1 MSRAQEKQLKN
12 PTYVAILVFS
22 LTGFVMLVVGAIA
35 WMVRKIRER
44 KAEEK
49 RALEALQKE
58 MEKEFS
64 PSSPPAAEINPLPP
78 TTPVTGAPP
87 PPQAPVVS
95 PAPTAA
101 PQPARTA
108 VERVI
113 SRLRDAGLFIS
124 DEGSYKLLDPSG
136 SSVMVRL
143 AKNKT
148 ALIVPRFESEHFIF
162 EALRRFNYI
171 FLIIGEERTIV
182 LHKMEDYLADRWEL

>member
-1 MSRAQEKQLKN
+1 MKN

-22 LTGFVMLVVGAIA
+22 LTVFVMLVAGAIV
-35 WMVRKIRER
+35 WIVRKIRER

-49 RALEALQKE
+49 MALETFQKE
-58 MEKEFS
+58 MEKDFS
-64 PSSPPAAEINPLPP
+64 PSSPIAAEINPLPP
-78 TTPVTGAPP
+78 TAPVTEVPP
-87 PPQAPVVS
+87 LPQAPVVS

-101 PQPARTA
+101 PQPARAA

-113 SRLRDAGLFIS
+113 SRLRDTGLFIS

-148 ALIVPRFESEHFIF
+148 ALIVPRFESEHFIIQ
-162 EALRRFNYI
+162 AMRRFDYI

-182 LHKMEDYLADRWEL
+182 LNKMEDYLAARWEL

>member
-1 MSRAQEKQLKN
+1 MKD
-12 PTYVAILVFS
+12 PTSVAILVFS
-22 LTGFVMLVVGAIA
+22 LTVFVMLVAGAIV
-35 WMVRKIRER
+35 WIVRKIRER
-44 KAEEK
+44 KEEEK
-49 RALEALQKE
+49 RVLEAFQKE
-58 MEKEFS
+58 MEKDFS
-64 PSSPPAAEINPLPP
+64 PSPPAAEINPLPP
-78 TTPVTGAPP
+78 TTPVTEAPP
-87 PPQAPVVS
+87 PLQAPVVS

-113 SRLRDAGLFIS
+113 SRLRVAGLFIS

-148 ALIVPRFESEHFIF
+148 ALIVPRFESEHFIIQTM
-162 EALRRFNYI
+162 RRFDYI
-171 FLIIGEERTIV
+171 FLILGEERTIV

>member
-1 MSRAQEKQLKN
+1 MKN
-12 PTYVAILVFS
+12 PTYFAILVFS
-22 LTGFVMLVVGAIA
+22 ITGFVMLVVGGIA

-44 KAEEK
+44 KEEEK
-49 RALEALQKE
+49 RALEEFQKAL
-58 MEKEFS
+58 EKEFS
-64 PSSPPAAEINPLPP
+64 RSSPPAAEINPLPP
-78 TTPVTGAPP
+78 TTPVTEAPP
-87 PPQAPVVS
+87 PLQAPVVS

-101 PQPARTA
+101 PQPARAT

-113 SRLRDAGLFIS
+113 SRLRDAGLFSS
-124 DEGSYKLLDPSG
+124 DEGPYMLLDPSG

-148 ALIVPRFESEHFIF
+148 ALIVPRFESEHFIIQ
-162 EALRRFNYI
+162 AMRRFDYI

>member
-1 MSRAQEKQLKN
+1 MKDPAN
-12 PTYVAILVFS
+12 VIILVF
-22 LTGFVMLVVGAIA
+22 TGFVMFFVGAIV
-35 WMVRKIRER
+35 WVVRKIRER

-49 RALEALQKE
+49 MALEAFQKE
-58 MEKEFS
+58 LEKEFS
-64 PSSPPAAEINPLPP
+64 PSPLTAAEINPLPP
-78 TTPVTGAPP
+78 TALETGAPP
-87 PPQAPVVS
+87 PLQAPVQSLAPVVS

-101 PQPARTA
+101 PQPARAT

-182 LHKMEDYLADRWEL
+182 LNKMEDYLADRWEL

>member
-1 MSRAQEKQLKN
+1 MKN

-22 LTGFVMLVVGAIA
+22 LTGFVMLVVGGIA

-44 KAEEK
+44 KEEEK
-49 RALEALQKE
+49 RALEEFQKE
-58 MEKEFS
+58 LEKEFS
-64 PSSPPAAEINPLPP
+64 PSPLPAAEINPLPP
-78 TTPVTGAPP
+78 TTPVTEAPP
-87 PPQAPVVS
+87 PLQAPVISPVPVVS

-101 PQPARTA
+101 TTPARAA

-113 SRLRDAGLFIS
+113 SRLRDAGLFSS
-124 DEGSYKLLDPSG
+124 DEGPYMLLDPSG

-148 ALIVPRFESEHFIF
+148 ALIVPRFESEHFIIQ
-162 EALRRFNYI
+162 AMRRFDYL

-182 LHKMEDYLADRWEL
+182 LNKIEDYLADRWEL

>member
-1 MSRAQEKQLKN
+1 MKDPAN
-12 PTYVAILVFS
+12 VIILVF
-22 LTGFVMLVVGAIA
+22 TGFVMLFVGAIV
-35 WMVRKIRER
+35 WVVRKIRER

-49 RALEALQKE
+49 RVLEAFQKE
-58 MEKEFS
+58 LEKEFS
-64 PSSPPAAEINPLPP
+64 PSSPPAGEINPLPP
-78 TTPVTGAPP
+78 TTPVTEAPP
-87 PPQAPVVS
+87 PLQAPVES

-101 PQPARTA
+101 PQPARAT

-162 EALRRFNYI
+162 EAMRRFDYI

-182 LHKMEDYLADRWEL
+182 LNTMEDYLADRWEL

>member
-1 MSRAQEKQLKN
+1 MKD
-12 PTYVAILVFS
+12 PTNFMILGF
-22 LTGFVMLVVGAIA
+22 TGFVIFFFGAIV
-35 WMVRKIRER
+35 WVVRKIRER
-44 KAEEK
+44 KEEEK
-49 RALEALQKE
+49 RALEEFQKE
-58 MEKEFS
+58 MEKDFS
-64 PSSPPAAEINPLPP
+64 PSSPTAAEINPLQP
-78 TTPVTGAPP
+78 TTPVTEAPP

-101 PQPARTA
+101 PQPARAA

-124 DEGSYKLLDPSG
+124 DEGPYMLLDPSG

-148 ALIVPRFESEHFIF
+148 ALIVPRFESEHFIIQ
-162 EALRRFNYI
+162 AMRRFDYI

-182 LHKMEDYLADRWEL
+182 LNKMEDYLADRWEL

>member
-1 MSRAQEKQLKN
+1 MKDPANLI
-12 PTYVAILVFS
+12 ILGF
-22 LTGFVMLVVGAIA
+22 TGFVLFFVGGII
-35 WMVRKIRER
+35 WVVRKLRER

-49 RALEALQKE
+49 MALEAFQKE

-64 PSSPPAAEINPLPP
+64 PSPAPAAEINPLPP
-78 TTPVTGAPP
+78 TTPVTEAPP
-87 PPQAPVVS
+87 PPLQAPVVS

-101 PQPARTA
+101 PPPARAT

-124 DEGSYKLLDPSG
+124 DEGPYMLLDPSG

-148 ALIVPRFESEHFIF
+148 ALIVPRFESEHFIIQ
-162 EALRRFNYI
+162 AMRRFDYI

-182 LHKMEDYLADRWEL
+182 LNKIEDYFADRWEL